1 MSRKSIKPALAARTS
16 RLCCHA
22 MPALQTGHL
31 VLYQTVSCG
40 LISNLT
46 VESNNTIAAR
56 AGRAQ
61 RRDGYSR
68 FATSSSMTS
77 VAPPPMF

>member
-1 MSRKSIKPALAARTS
+1 MSRKSNKPALAARTS
-16 RLCCHA
+16 RLCCYA
-22 MPALQTGHL
+22 ILALQTGHL

-40 LISNLT
+40 LIPNLT
-46 VESNNTIAAR
+46 VEFNNTIAAR
-56 AGRAQ
+56 ARRAQ
-61 RRDGYSR
+61 RSDGYSR

>member
-1 MSRKSIKPALAARTS
+1 
-16 RLCCHA
+16 

-77 VAPPPMF
+77 VAPPPIASTRASRQSRSITVPRM